1 MKFIRPDVVLAIHEM
16 LLIEHGGPSGIR
28 DEGLLES
35 ALTRPQNK
43 KYYGSRASVY
53 EIAAAYCYG
62 IVQNHPFIDGNKRTG
77 ATVMGLFLLKNG
89 KELVASEK
97 DLVLQIL
104 GVADGKISGKELS
117 SWIKKHSKKYQAE

>member
-35 ALTRPQNK
+35 ALARPQNK
-43 KYYGSRASVY
+43 EVYGIASVY
-53 EIAAAYCYG
+53 ELAAAYCYG
-62 IVQNHPFIDGNKRTG
+62 IVRNHPFVDGNKRTG
-77 ATVMGLFLLKNG
+77 ATVMGLFLMKNG

-104 GVADGKISGKELS
+104 GVADGSISEEDLAD
-117 SWIKKHSKKYQAE
+117 WIKNHSKKFSK